1 MPCRRAEG
9 RAGRGPGVRGS
20 LAPCGQPSDSLSSIC
35 CTQPLFAYEGAGLT
49 YQVVVEELAV
59 AARDVRAITASATAG
74 TVETLPAGVDV
85 GHDRLTV
92 VLWDFCGRW
101 DTGLSHLVGDS
112 EEMATRLDGC
122 AHDYARREDESRGRY
137 ERHLSPIRRS
147 AAGGVVA
154 RS

>member
-1 MPCRRAEG
+1 MFTNDG
-9 RAGRGPGVRGS
+9 G
-20 LAPCGQPSDSLSSIC
+20 
-35 CTQPLFAYEGAGLT
+35 GLT

-59 AARDVRAITASATAG
+59 AARDVRVVTASAKAA

-85 GHDRLTV
+85 GHERLTE

-122 AHDYARREDESRGRY
+122 ADDYARHEDESRGRY
-137 ERHLSPIRRS
+137 ERHRSPIRRS
-147 AAGGVVA
+147 ASGGVVA
-154 RS
+154 GS